1 MRRLA
6 VFAGAFAAGIFLA
19 QYLLPVSWLLP
30 CAFAGLGLGILS
42 LKLPWNQRRRAV
54 IACSALALALGYNW
68 LYIRQVQ
75 TPAAAWAET
84 ERVMTATLCNYAEP
98 SGFGARVTVRLE
110 GVPGKA
116 VYYGDE
122 GLLDLVPGQTVTG
135 TVLLRNAAHIVDED
149 ITTFTSKG
157 VFLLAYARGEPA
169 AGPGTSG
176 SLRWVPVRMCRAMQ
190 TTISGIFHGD
200 AAGFLTAV
208 LTGERAGL
216 SEEAQTALSEAGIYH
231 IMAVSGM
238 HCMFLLGLASLLTG
252 KRSRLRALAA
262 VPLLV
267 FYALLTGG
275 SPSVVRACIMLSI
288 FTAGPLFRRESDG
301 PTSLAAALFLI
312 LLQNPFAAASVS
324 LQLSF
329 AAMAGLLWLTPKL
342 EALLLGG
349 RARGKFYRVIVSGF
363 SATMGAMVFTIPL
376 SGWYFGS
383 LALISPLTNLLCLW
397 AASGVFLLGLPAVC
411 AGMICLP
418 IGAVAA
424 VPASLLANY
433 ILLAAKLMAKIPYH
447 AVYFSNPY
455 LKFWVAFA
463 YLLFLCAYLARK
475 AKSRK
480 YVLAA
485 VLAAAALAVTVK
497 LGAARYSNDLDALI
511 LNVGQGQSVLLSS
524 GGRFALVDCGS
535 GNSWLR
541 AGETAAWQLKSMGCR
556 RLDYILLTHYDS
568 DHVNGLTGLLARLD
582 AGVLLLPDYEDDA
595 GQRTGV
601 LDAAEKNGVPVS
613 FVTELETLSLGQ
625 AEITV
630 FPPLGTEE
638 DNDKGLAVLASLEE
652 NDLLITGDMSASV
665 ERKLLESYDLPDI
678 EVLVA
683 GHHGSK
689 YSTSKELLQA
699 LKPETV
705 CVSSGSNRYGHP
717 AEETLKRIAREGGS
731 ICRTDLQG
739 NIHLWWNS

>member
-1 MRRLA
+1 
-6 VFAGAFAAGIFLA
+6 
-19 QYLLPVSWLLP
+19 
-30 CAFAGLGLGILS
+30 
-42 LKLPWNQRRRAV
+42 
-54 IACSALALALGYNW
+54 
-68 LYIRQVQ
+68 
-75 TPAAAWAET
+75 
-84 ERVMTATLCNYAEP
+84 
-98 SGFGARVTVRLE
+98 
-110 GVPGKA
+110 
-116 VYYGDE
+116 
-122 GLLDLVPGQTVTG
+122 
-135 TVLLRNAAHIVDED
+135 
-149 ITTFTSKG
+149 
-157 VFLLAYARGEPA
+157 
-169 AGPGTSG
+169 
-176 SLRWVPVRMCRAMQ
+176 
-190 TTISGIFHGD
+190 
-200 AAGFLTAV
+200 
-208 LTGERAGL
+208 
-216 SEEAQTALSEAGIYH
+216 
-231 IMAVSGM
+231 
-238 HCMFLLGLASLLTG
+238 
-252 KRSRLRALAA
+252 
-262 VPLLV
+262 
-267 FYALLTGG
+267 
-275 SPSVVRACIMLSI
+275 
-288 FTAGPLFRRESDG
+288 
-301 PTSLAAALFLI
+301 
-312 LLQNPFAAASVS
+312 
-324 LQLSF
+324 
-329 AAMAGLLWLTPKL
+329 
-342 EALLLGG
+342 
-349 RARGKFYRVIVSGF
+349 
-363 SATMGAMVFTIPL
+363 MVFTVPL

-397 AASGVFLLGLPAVC
+397 AASGVFLLGLLAVC
-411 AGMICLP
+411 AGMICPP

-497 LGAARYSNDLDALI
+497 LGAARYSNDLDAVI